1 MPVETFGDLQATLA
15 GGTDGKGGGDGPLV
29 VLLHGFGA
37 PGDDLVPLARVIP
50 APPGARFVFPRAPLS
65 MPGFFGDARA
75 WWMLDLE
82 QLERDLAA
90 GLPRDRMGEEPE
102 GLPAARAHMAKFL
115 ADVDARLGSS
125 MPMILGGFSQGAMLA
140 LDTALH
146 VERELA
152 GVVLLSS
159 TFLAADVWGPRM
171 SVRAGLPVFQSHGRV
186 DPLLPF
192 AIAEKLRG
200 ALTEAGLPVTWVP
213 FDGGHEIPPQAI
225 AALGEFFTERLAT

>member
-1 MPVETFGDLQATLA
+1 MPVEIFGNLEATLV
-15 GGTDGKGGGDGPLV
+15 GGSDGKGGGDGPLV
-29 VLLHGFGA
+29 VLMHGFGA

-50 APPGARFVFPRAPLS
+50 APPGARFVFPRAPWTL
-65 MPGFFGDARA
+65 PGLFGDARA
-75 WWMLDLE
+75 WWMIDLE

-90 GLPRDRMGEEPE
+90 GRPRDRTGEVPE
-102 GLPAARAHMAKFL
+102 GLAAARDHMATFL

-152 GVVLLSS
+152 GVVLLSG
-159 TFLAADVWGPRM
+159 TLLAADVWVPRM
-171 SVRAGLPVFQSHGRV
+171 AARAGLPVFQSHGRA

-192 AIAEKLRG
+192 FIAEKLRD
-200 ALTEAGLPVTWVP
+200 ALTGAGWPATWVP

-225 AALGEFFTERLAT
+225 EALGEFFTEHLG